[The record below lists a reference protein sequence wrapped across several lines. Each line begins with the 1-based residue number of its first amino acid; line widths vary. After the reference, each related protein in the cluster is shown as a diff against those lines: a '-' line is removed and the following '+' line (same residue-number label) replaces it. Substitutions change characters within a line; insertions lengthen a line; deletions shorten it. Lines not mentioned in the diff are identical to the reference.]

1 MEDGIPRWL
10 QHYYKTCCEK
20 GGHHGKRA
28 CMIWR
33 WYHYRDIIYRWVD
46 LHMTFTQRVHA
57 PKNSCFHTWLCKH
70 QFPRSFYN
78 TSFRTIL
85 NFKSCVWLF
94 TGSGGVNM
102 QLQVG
107 LTFMNILVTPHFPS
121 GFCTIRIY
129 RKNATM
135 CTRWAWS
142 TSTYFWVGKNNKSF
156 LMQSC
161 LEFV

>member
-1 MEDGIPRWL
+1 MKSECL
-10 QHYYKTCCEK
+10 NC
-20 GGHHGKRA
+20 
-28 CMIWR
+28 
-33 WYHYRDIIYRWVD
+33 
-46 LHMTFTQRVHA
+46 FTQGVHTH
-57 PKNSCFHTWLCKH
+57 KNCCFDAWLCKH

-78 TSFRTIL
+78 TSLETIL
-85 NFKSCVWLF
+85 NSKSCVWSF

-107 LTFMNILVTPHFPS
+107 STFMDISITPRFPS

-142 TSTYFWVGKNNKSF
+142 TSAYFLVGKTNKSS

-161 LEFV
+161 FEFRLYLAVNRERALIPKTLYVFNCAIVNRHLVIDIWVHY